1 MRRIWSAVTCDR
13 FRRPRLVAATFGK
26 HKPRG
31 DKSPHTKALTSQ
43 RTPHATRPLPRP
55 LSQWERGENLSRSK
69 QQPKPRRH
77 GVKEIDVIGGA
88 LPAAHCSLT
97 AFCLC
102 LCRLRLFPARL
113 VGPAASACAPVLPA
127 LVADALDCRL
137 VLPALAVDLC
147 AGLSPEEAPE
157 RALSFPEHAYF
168 FFAAAQ
174 PDASDAELPY

>member
-1 MRRIWSAVTCDR
+1 MRRIWSAVTCYR

-77 GVKEIDVIGGA
+77 GVKEIDVIGGGV
-88 LPAAHCSLT
+88 AHCP
-97 AFCLC
+97 
-102 LCRLRLFPARL
+102 LFPY
-113 VGPAASACAPVLPA
+113 GFLP
-127 LVADALDCRL
+127 
-137 VLPALAVDLC
+137 LPLPPSPFPCPSGWPGGFGLRSC
-147 AGLSPEEAPE
+147 FAGLCGGCLGLRTRS
-157 RALSFPEHAYF
+157 
-168 FFAAAQ
+168 
-174 PDASDAELPY
+174 

>member
-1 MRRIWSAVTCDR
+1 MGEGKAGGTDKTARSAVC
-13 FRRPRLVAATFGK
+13 
-26 HKPRG
+26 
-31 DKSPHTKALTSQ
+31 S
-43 RTPHATRPLPRP
+43 LPT
-55 LSQWERGENLSRSK
+55 
-69 QQPKPRRH
+69 
-77 GVKEIDVIGGA
+77 
-88 LPAAHCSLT
+88 AHCSLT
-97 AFCLC
+97 ALC
-102 LCRLRLFPARL
+102 LFPCRL